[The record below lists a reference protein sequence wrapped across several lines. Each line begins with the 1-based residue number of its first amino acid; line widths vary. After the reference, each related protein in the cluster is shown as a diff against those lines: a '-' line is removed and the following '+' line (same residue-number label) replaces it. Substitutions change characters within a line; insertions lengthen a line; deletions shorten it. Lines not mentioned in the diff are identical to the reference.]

1 MLSLTEF
8 RFIELYVRLITQHNT
23 RVDCLLLTDFC
34 ANDTTV
40 LFSGLVWI
48 GQGRTEN
55 LTNLF
60 DNTSDSPGNYALAFY
75 AVSLYELKLAI
86 VHSSRLQ
93 DGVLCAIYVEGVK

>member
-86 VHSSRLQ
+86 VHSSRLH
-93 DGVLCAIYVEGVK
+93 DGVLFAIYVDGVK